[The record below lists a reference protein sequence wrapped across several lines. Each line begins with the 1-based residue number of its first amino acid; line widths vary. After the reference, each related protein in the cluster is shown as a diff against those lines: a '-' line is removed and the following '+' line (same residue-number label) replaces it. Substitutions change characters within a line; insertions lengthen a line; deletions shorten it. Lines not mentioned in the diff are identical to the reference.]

1 MNSIEFKYPFNAIFF
16 IVLIVCIAVFIL
28 GYFKKKRIMQSLKL
42 DTKVRNI
49 YIKFILMSIGIG
61 LIVFSLMGPQAL
73 KGFTNIERKG
83 LDIYV
88 LIDTSKS
95 MLVEDIKPTRIDR
108 AKKIIEN
115 IINDIKG
122 DRIGFIPFSSS
133 AYVQMPLTDDYD
145 LAKMFLNVIDT
156 DMIGGGGSNVGNALD
171 LAAKSFDNTDS
182 FDKVVIILSDGEE
195 HDNNSLAI
203 LKDIEDDNLKVF
215 SIGIGTEEGGLI
227 PVYDEETNEI
237 ISYKEQNGEYVV
249 SKLHSEVLKEL
260 AVKGK
265 GSYYESTLKGKEI
278 ENLINDISYLKREVT
293 DTKKIKKFKQLYQY
307 FLGAGVV
314 IFLLAYFIPER
325 RKVS

>member
-42 DTKVRNI
+42 DTKVKNI

-61 LIVFSLMGPQAL
+61 LIVFSLMGPQTL

-195 HDNNSLAI
+195 HDNNSLAT
-203 LKDIEDDNLKVF
+203 LKNIEDDNLKVF

-293 DTKKIKKFKQLYQY
+293 DTKKIKKFNQLYQY